1 MANFEYFQFP
11 YMSDNYGVL
20 IHDPATGDTAG
31 VDVGDADA
39 YLSALTEKGWSLT
52 HLFITHHHADHIA
65 GLQEVKSKTSCKVVG
80 PKSHSNISG
89 LDQKVADGDTFQ
101 FAGHDVK
108 VIHTP
113 GHTAD
118 MLNYY
123 IADDN
128 VVFTGD
134 TLFSLGCGRL
144 FEGDAD
150 TMWQSLCKLKQLP
163 SDTTVYSSH
172 EYTAANANF
181 AITVDPQNKNLQSR
195 IENIKDLRSQGKP
208 TVPSLLSEEL
218 ATNPFLRADDQAIRI
233 HLKMADATDAAV
245 FAEIRQ
251 RKDNF

>member
-1 MANFEYFQFP
+1 MTRLEYFQFP

-20 IHDPATGDTAG
+20 IHDPETGATAG
-31 VDVGDADA
+31 IDVGDSTA
-39 YLSALTEKGWSLT
+39 YLAALAEKGWSLT
-52 HLFITHHHADHIA
+52 HLLITHHHADHVA
-65 GLQEVKSKTSCKVVG
+65 GLADVKTKTSCKVIG
-80 PKSHSNISG
+80 PKNHSNISG
-89 LDQKVADGDTFQ
+89 LDQQVADGDTFT
-101 FAGHDVK
+101 FAGFDVK

-123 IADDN
+123 IADEK

-150 TMWQSLCKLKQLP
+150 TMWNSLCKLKQLP
-163 SDTTVYSSH
+163 ADTTVYSSH
-172 EYTAANANF
+172 EYTAANADF
-181 AITVDPQNKNLQSR
+181 AITVDPDNKNLQDR
-195 IENIKDLRSQGKP
+195 IKTIKDLRRQGKP
-208 TVPSLLSEEL
+208 TVPSTLSEEL
-218 ATNPFLRADDQAIRI
+218 ATNPFLRAEDKAIRS
-233 HLKMADATDAAV
+233 HLQMTDATDAAV